1 MVLRRLLL
9 PSVLV
14 VTALIPVPRWVNIVR
29 HATPGAGGEAASASA
44 DVRPAVFRRLLLRI
58 VDRHPAGG
66 VVDRGVAVS
75 PR

>member
-14 VTALIPVPRWVNIVR
+14 VTALIPVPRVNIVR
-29 HATPGAGGEAASASA
+29 HATPARGEAASAA
-44 DVRPAVFRRLLLRI
+44 GVRPAVFRRLLLRI

-75 PR
+75 PGR

>member
-14 VTALIPVPRWVNIVR
+14 VTALIPVPRVNIVR
-29 HATPGAGGEAASASA
+29 HATPGGEAASA

>member
-14 VTALIPVPRWVNIVR
+14 VTALIPVPRVNIVR
-29 HATPGAGGEAASASA
+29 HAAPARGEAASA

-75 PR
+75 PGR